1 MPRDSLFL
9 IKTKQANSQTQR
21 VSSPSAR
28 GRKPREPLGVT
39 TIQLARLPPM
49 HGHCPLLGPCLGQS
63 SPPPPALPR
72 LSRYFHHF
80 LIFFCFRS
88 SILAKPSPGEATSP
102 SHHVCLG
109 KGDTL
114 AWLVPPCPHP
124 PSDGDRG
131 GQDHPPTAPDPP
143 PSASF
148 CNRRQGKP
156 WSRQRRARWH
166 LEGILKPPWRVMQGE
181 TPLRAAP
188 VPRGATSPF
197 PGCHI
202 PFPWLPHAR
211 HHQTGHSKPQPPAS
225 SPFPTPGHSAGSGRG
240 TVTPTGM

>member
-1 MPRDSLFL
+1 MTQGTPAAVTCPKAWGGEGGGSTQRLGSRSHGMPRDSLFL

-143 PSASF
+143 
-148 CNRRQGKP
+148 
-156 WSRQRRARWH
+156 H
-166 LEGILKPPWRVMQGE
+166 
-181 TPLRAAP
+181 
-188 VPRGATSPF
+188 
-197 PGCHI
+197 
-202 PFPWLPHAR
+202 
-211 HHQTGHSKPQPPAS
+211 PPAFATAGRESPGAGKDGHDGTWKASS
-225 SPFPTPGHSAGSGRG
+225 SPHGG
-240 TVTPTGM
+240 